1 MNKSESNL
9 KFDSSLSLPL
19 SHQNDDTDIELG
31 IGEWNNKLERS
42 IQSLGEL
49 SLGYKWMHCEMA
61 KSYTTVYNRLMY
73 ASIALGPIV
82 GVVNTFNQTFGD
94 TTVIPLMITILS
106 FLTGVLTGIIKF
118 SDYEEKINNHKT
130 AAAKY
135 TSLANNARIQ
145 LNLEKQDRENP
156 KQYIVWYT
164 TSYGNLFESSPI
176 LSDNVMILWKKHA
189 QRHGFKIPGEV
200 GILMNADDSDNVKQ
214 EIDELKTQLKLK
226 TDTINSFK
234 NNSNLFGSTELTE
247 PKSTDSFRLMMYSLG
262 SQHET
267 DFKTCDLAKFNKLLM
282 KRKINEQEKILTS
295 RNITPRQTP
304 LVTPKNHSHGSDP
317 NPDPDSD
324 PNPDPNPDPDP
335 DPDPLDSWRDNL
347 P

>member
-94 TTVIPLMITILS
+94 TTVIPIMITILS

-145 LNLEKQDRENP
+145 LNLEKHEHDPLRFCC
-156 KQYIVWYT
+156 YC
-164 TSYGNLFESSPI
+164 L
-176 LSDNVMILWKKHA
+176 LC
-189 QRHGFKIPGEV
+189 
-200 GILMNADDSDNVKQ
+200 
-214 EIDELKTQLKLK
+214 
-226 TDTINSFK
+226 K
-234 NNSNLFGSTELTE
+234 NNNI
-247 PKSTDSFRLMMYSLG
+247 SFVNYC
-262 SQHET
+262 E
-267 DFKTCDLAKFNKLLM
+267 
-282 KRKINEQEKILTS
+282 
-295 RNITPRQTP
+295 
-304 LVTPKNHSHGSDP
+304 
-317 NPDPDSD
+317 
-324 PNPDPNPDPDP
+324 
-335 DPDPLDSWRDNL
+335 
-347 P
+347 

>member
-1 MNKSESNL
+1 
-9 KFDSSLSLPL
+9 
-19 SHQNDDTDIELG
+19 HQNDDTDIELG

-94 TTVIPLMITILS
+94 TTVIPLIITILS

-214 EIDELKTQLKLK
+214 EIDELKTQLKL
-226 TDTINSFK
+226 
-234 NNSNLFGSTELTE
+234 
-247 PKSTDSFRLMMYSLG
+247 
-262 SQHET
+262 
-267 DFKTCDLAKFNKLLM
+267 
-282 KRKINEQEKILTS
+282 
-295 RNITPRQTP
+295 
-304 LVTPKNHSHGSDP
+304 
-317 NPDPDSD
+317 
-324 PNPDPNPDPDP
+324 
-335 DPDPLDSWRDNL
+335 
-347 P
+347 